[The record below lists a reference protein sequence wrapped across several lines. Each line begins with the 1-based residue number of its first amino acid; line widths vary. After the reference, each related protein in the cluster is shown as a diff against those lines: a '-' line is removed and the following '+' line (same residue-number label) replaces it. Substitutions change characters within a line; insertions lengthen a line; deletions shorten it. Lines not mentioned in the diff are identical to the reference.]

1 MKYYLKP
8 LHMAPVCSHNPV
20 AWNLSWSPHYERKI
34 KLHLHEVDLREFCRY
49 AKTPHE
55 SCKQWP
61 HDVYLKWPTGC
72 LLHCNYQNKFTTWDL
87 WNIFLK
93 LLVIQASYSF
103 PFFPVNLIFW
113 NCWVFLS
120 FSRILF
126 TLFSLSMYLH
136 FFAAQEWS
144 SIQDVTEKSCWEVCK
159 RATCNNPR
167 SFLQLIFV
175 ENFFVFEWDYRT

>member
-87 WNIFLK
+87 WNIFLM

-120 FSRILF
+120 FLGSSSHSSHFPCICI
-126 TLFSLSMYLH
+126 SLLH
-136 FFAAQEWS
+136 KNDHQFKMSQKKAAGRFVKGPHAT
-144 SIQDVTEKSCWEVCK
+144 IQDPFCS
-159 RATCNNPR
+159 
-167 SFLQLIFV
+167 SFL
-175 ENFFVFEWDYRT
+175 